1 MTTVVADGV
10 RWPVVRAGLPLGL
23 CAGGQPLQNG
33 ESGHSARAC
42 VHGLCVCVSVC
53 VCERVR
59 MCVWRERE
67 RERERERVHM
77 CVCERV
83 HV

>member
-42 VHGLCVCVSVC
+42 VHGLCVCVYVCGEREFTCVC
-53 VCERVR
+53 VCV
-59 MCVWRERE
+59 CVS
-67 RERERERVHM
+67 
-77 CVCERV
+77 ERV

>member
-33 ESGHSARAC
+33 ESGHTARGRVCMDC
-42 VHGLCVCVSVC
+42 VCVCVSVS
-53 VCERVR
+53 VY
-59 MCVWRERE
+59 
-67 RERERERVHM
+67 M
-77 CVCERV
+77 CVCV
-83 HV
+83 

>member
-33 ESGHSARAC
+33 ESGRTARGR
-42 VHGLCVCVSVC
+42 VHGPTCVSVC
-53 VCERVR
+53 VCESAFLFV
-59 MCVWRERE
+59 CV
-67 RERERERVHM
+67 
-77 CVCERV
+77 
-83 HV
+83 